1 MVKKKVN
8 PNKIPLSDGKHNDN
22 KITEAA
28 TDKSTLIAWAEILGA
43 LADFSEMRTEKLQQL
58 WTDTNKAA
66 GRTHRQEDVEHWVSK
81 IEEIA
86 EIELPYT
93 GASLA
98 DVHTKGE
105 LNRAIRK
112 IERKSLV
119 FAYSIIGQQF
129 VEKELL
135 PLKDVGRVF
144 QKADSLDKEI
154 TDGRITLNDLL
165 EMLRDEF
172 GLVLAT
178 SNTGV
183 KLVRYIQEEKK

>member
-1 MVKKKVN
+1 M
-8 PNKIPLSDGKHNDN
+8 
-22 KITEAA
+22 
-28 TDKSTLIAWAEILGA
+28 
-43 LADFSEMRTEKLQQL
+43 
-58 WTDTNKAA
+58 
-66 GRTHRQEDVEHWVSK
+66 
-81 IEEIA
+81 
-86 EIELPYT
+86 
-93 GASLA
+93 
-98 DVHTKGE
+98 
-105 LNRAIRK
+105 
-112 IERKSLV
+112 